1 VQRGGARRAST
12 AGYAAAIP
20 VTISLTAF
28 WAALAA
34 VVTNG
39 ARASLSP
46 PLRAARLA
54 PAAALG
60 AI

>member
-1 VQRGGARRAST
+1 VPGGAST

-34 VVTNG
+34 VVTIG
-39 ARASLSP
+39 ARVGLSP

-54 PAAALG
+54 PAAVG